1 MPDTAA
7 SSAGLTDSG
16 QRAKELVASLASE
29 PRFAGSDAER
39 NARQLCEARL
49 LDLGFEV
56 TEERFTYSQFPA
68 RFAPVICGSIFA
80 AGVLLA
86 GHLSYAH
93 NLPLAGIVAAFAG
106 LVIAAALGGF
116 LLERTSSLSSMRS
129 SASNL
134 VATRRNAA
142 KSPVLWLVAHTDSKS
157 QTIPMLVR
165 VGSLAAAW
173 ISFTL
178 LIATMVAQTTGF
190 AEAMGIA
197 AQLIRAGTLSGS
209 VITAIAIVPVAL
221 CFITNKSAG
230 ALDNATGVGAVLLS
244 LEHINPGRN
253 VGVLLTSAEE
263 LGLAGAR
270 AFVATRREK
279 GIAINCDTIDSE
291 GGFICMSDD
300 VGRCDAAAMSKAGK
314 TIGEIVR
321 VRPIIRGILTDSMAF
336 RKAGWDSCTLSRGNL
351 GTLAR
356 VHTSRDEPGRVDGA
370 GVALAARIL
379 AATIEELS

>member
-1 MPDTAA
+1 M
-7 SSAGLTDSG
+7 TDSA

-39 NARQLCEARL
+39 KARQICEARL
-49 LDLGFEV
+49 LDLGFKV

-68 RFAPVICGSIFA
+68 RFAPFICGSIFA

-93 NLPLAGIVAAFAG
+93 NLALAGIVAAFAG
-106 LVIAAALGGF
+106 LVVAAGLGGF
-116 LLERTSSLSSMRS
+116 LLERTSSLSPMRS
-129 SASNL
+129 TASNL
-134 VATRRNAA
+134 VAIRRNALQ
-142 KSPVLWLVAHTDSKS
+142 SPTLWLVAHTDSKS

-173 ISFTL
+173 IFFAL
-178 LIATMVAQTTGF
+178 LIATMVAELAGF
-190 AEAMGIA
+190 AEGMGIP
-197 AQLIRAGTLSGS
+197 AQLIRATALSGS
-209 VITAIAIVPVAL
+209 VITAIAIVPLAL
-221 CFITNKSAG
+221 CFITNKSPG
-230 ALDNATGVGAVLLS
+230 ALDNATGVAALLLA
-244 LEHINPGRN
+244 LEHLKPDRN

-263 LGLAGAR
+263 MGLAGAR
-270 AFVATRREK
+270 AFVATRTEK
-279 GIAINCDTIDSE
+279 GIAINCDTIDNAGS
-291 GGFICMSDD
+291 FICMSDD
-300 VGRCDAAAMSKAGK
+300 SRRRDAVAMSKAGE
-314 TIGEIVR
+314 TVGENVR

-336 RKAGWDSCTLSRGNL
+336 RKAGWESCTLSRGNL

-379 AATIEELS
+379 AATVEELS